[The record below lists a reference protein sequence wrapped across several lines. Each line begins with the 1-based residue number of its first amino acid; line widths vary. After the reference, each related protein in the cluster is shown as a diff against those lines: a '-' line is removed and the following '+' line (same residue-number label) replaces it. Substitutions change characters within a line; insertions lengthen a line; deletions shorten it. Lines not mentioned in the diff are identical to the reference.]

1 MTFYDTQLQQL
12 QEKLARKGQL
22 KAQAAELREQCRTLN
37 SRVNELMG
45 IKLSEQADVDKLE
58 GRSLAAFFYNV
69 VGKMDERLD
78 KERQEA
84 YAARVK
90 YDAAKRELEAAQDDL
105 ARCES
110 ELNTLRDCE
119 AEYEALL
126 QQKTEAVKSAGGSA
140 AEEIFKTEER
150 LAFLKAQQKELHE
163 AITAGHNA
171 RRSAQSVL
179 ESLGSAE
186 NWGTWDMFG
195 GGGLI
200 THLAK
205 HEHLD
210 EAQSHI
216 ESLQSDLRS
225 FKTELSDVEIRA
237 DMQITVEGFL
247 RFADFFFDGLFADW
261 AVLDHIHHSQQQV
274 ESTLSQIEALLSQ
287 LKATQSNTEAE
298 ITRLSAALDALV
310 RNAQL

>member
-12 QEKLARKGQL
+12 QEKLSRKRQL
-22 KAQAAELREQCRTLN
+22 SAQAKELREQCRTLN

-58 GRSLAAFFYNV
+58 GRSLANFFYNV

-90 YDAAKRELEAAQDDL
+90 YDAAKGELDAAQDDL

-110 ELNTLRDCE
+110 ELFALRGCE
-119 AEYEALL
+119 EEYAALL
-126 QQKTEAVKSAGGSA
+126 QQKAEAVKSAGGAA
-140 AEEIFKTEER
+140 AEEMLKTEER

-186 NWGTWDMFG
+186 NWGMWDMFG
-195 GGGLI
+195 GGGI
-200 THLAK
+200 VTHLAK

-216 ESLQSDLRS
+216 ESLQSDLRR
-225 FKTELSDVEIRA
+225 FKTELSDVEVHA
-237 DMQITVEGFL
+237 NMQVTIEGFL

-261 AVLDHIHHSQQQV
+261 AVLDHIHQSQQQV
-274 ESTLSQIEALLSQ
+274 ESTLAQIETLLSQ
-287 LKATQSNTEAE
+287 LKATQSNTEGE
-298 ITRLSAALDALV
+298 IARLSAALDNLV

>member
-12 QEKLARKGQL
+12 QEKLSRKRQL
-22 KAQAAELREQCRTLN
+22 SAQAKELREQCRTLN

-90 YDAAKRELEAAQDDL
+90 YDAAKRELDAAQDDL

-110 ELNTLRDCE
+110 ELNTLRGCE
-119 AEYEALL
+119 EEYASIL
-126 QQKTEAVKSAGGSA
+126 QQKAAAVKTAGGA
-140 AEEIFKTEER
+140 TAEEMLKTEER

-186 NWGTWDMFG
+186 NWGMWDMFG
-195 GGGLI
+195 GGGII

-216 ESLQSDLRS
+216 ESLQSDLRR

-237 DMQITVEGFL
+237 DMQVTIDDFL

-261 AVLDHIHHSQQQV
+261 AVLDHIHQSQQQV
-274 ESTLSQIEALLSQ
+274 ESTLAQIEALLSQ
-287 LKATQSNTEAE
+287 LKATQNSTEAE
-298 ITRLSAALDALV
+298 ITRLSATLDTLV

>member
-12 QEKLARKGQL
+12 HQKLARKRQL
-22 KAQAAELREQCRTLN
+22 SAQAAELREQCRTLN
-37 SRVNELMG
+37 GRVNELMG
-45 IKLSEQADVDKLE
+45 IKLSEQADVERLE

-90 YDAAKRELEAAQDDL
+90 YDAAKGELEAAQDDL
-105 ARCES
+105 ARCEG
-110 ELNTLRDCE
+110 ELNALRGCE
-119 AEYEALL
+119 EEYEALL
-126 QQKTEAVKSAGGSA
+126 QQKAEAMKAAGGSA

-150 LAFLKAQQKELHE
+150 LAFLTSQQKELHE
-163 AITAGHNA
+163 AITAGSNA

-195 GGGLI
+195 GGGII

-216 ESLQSDLRS
+216 EALQSDLRR

-237 DMQITVEGFL
+237 DMQVTIEGFL
-247 RFADFFFDGLFADW
+247 RFADYFFDGLFADW
-261 AVLDHIHHSQQQV
+261 AVLDHIHQSQQQV
-274 ESTLSQIEALLSQ
+274 QSTYEQIEKLLSQ
-287 LKATQSNTEAE
+287 LKAMQASTEAE
-298 ITRLSAALDALV
+298 ITRLTATLDDLV

>member
-1 MTFYDTQLQQL
+1 MTYYDEQLQQL
-12 QEKLARKGQL
+12 QEKLSRKRQL
-22 KAQAAELREQCRTLN
+22 SAQAKELREQCRTLT
-37 SRVNELMG
+37 SRVNDLMG
-45 IKLSEQADVDKLE
+45 IKLNQQADVDKLE

-90 YDAAKRELEAAQDDL
+90 YDAAKRELDGAQDDL

-110 ELNTLRDCE
+110 ELHALRGCE
-119 AEYEALL
+119 EEYEAIL
-126 QQKTEAVKSAGGSA
+126 QQKADAVKSAGGAA
-140 AEEIFKTEER
+140 AEEMFKTEER
-150 LAFLKAQQKELHE
+150 LAFLKTQQKELHE

-195 GGGLI
+195 GGGII

-205 HEHLD
+205 HERLD

-216 ESLQSDLRS
+216 ESLQSDLRR

-237 DMQITVEGFL
+237 DMRVTIDGFL
-247 RFADFFFDGLFADW
+247 GFADYFFDGLFADW
-261 AVLDHIHHSQQQV
+261 AVLDHIHQSQQQV
-274 ESTLSQIEALLSQ
+274 QTTYEQIEALLSQ
-287 LKATQSNTEAE
+287 LKAAQSNTEAE
-298 ITRLSAALDALV
+298 IARLSATLDDLV